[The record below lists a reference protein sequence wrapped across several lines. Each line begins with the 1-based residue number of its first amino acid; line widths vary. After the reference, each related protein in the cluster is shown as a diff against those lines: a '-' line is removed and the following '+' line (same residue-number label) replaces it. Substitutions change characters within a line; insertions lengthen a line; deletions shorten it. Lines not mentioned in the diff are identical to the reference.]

1 MQIMGKYRENIR
13 KEQKG
18 TNIETG
24 SYFMISSVDFRTGA
38 GLYLTF
44 SLD

>member
-13 KEQKG
+13 KEQKE

-24 SYFMISSVDFRTGA
+24 SYFMISSVDFRTRA
-38 GLYLTF
+38 GPHLTF